1 MTTDT
6 NVIDRDAGTVQ
17 GLLLSAVSVALIVA
31 ISAPVP
37 VIPQMTRAFAD
48 QPQITRLITLVAV
61 LPALAVALSSLIAG
75 ALADR
80 IGHRRL
86 LTYSAALFAISGLA
100 PLWLNS
106 FVLILASRLIT
117 GIAMGMMI
125 VPAVALTGEYYTG
138 RTRQRWLGIQFG
150 ATAVAGVL
158 VAVVSGALGELG
170 WRYAFLPL
178 LIGPMLFVGLLVLPE
193 HGLDAGLAETQA
205 EQPFARVPWTAW
217 LLILSL
223 GYITS
228 ALVCVPSYEMGALL
242 QEKNLGSSGLTGVF
256 LALVQVGAAV
266 AAFAVGVFGRL
277 SVPARLSIAMASA
290 AVGALFIAQSGTLTP
305 LGAGCLAAGAA
316 QGLLGPLFA
325 AWLMSQTP
333 PALYGRA
340 VGSMQTLSYLA
351 YFTAP
356 LTARQIAVA
365 LHSSSG
371 DMRVIGVF
379 DLALTAAAILALL
392 FRTRPPSSIS
402 PPLNQAPDSGCGS
415 KRGPTLT
422 RNAVQDAAANRAPSS
437 PNTAST

>member
-80 IGHRRL
+80 IGRRRL

-277 SVPARLSIAMASA
+277 
-290 AVGALFIAQSGTLTP
+290 AQSGTLTP
-305 LGAGCLAAGAA
+305 LGVGCLAAGAA

-379 DLALTAAAILALL
+379 DLALTAAAVLALL
-392 FRTRPPSSIS
+392 FRARPPSSIS
-402 PPLNQAPDSGCGS
+402 PPLNQAPDSGRGS
-415 KRGPTLT
+415 KGGPTLT
-422 RNAVQDAAANRAPSS
+422 RSAVQDAAANRAPSS